1 MIKFFRRIRQRLLTE
16 NKFTKYILYAI
27 GEIVLVVIGILIAL
41 QINNWNEG
49 RKDQAEAI
57 KILKKLQSEFEINK
71 TELDASRH
79 FHEQQYLATVQIE
92 ELFNPNHSIPADT
105 ITNLLKQAFIDWKFE
120 PRQSITTSA
129 MASGKIAL
137 LNNDSLIDNLNN
149 WMFVIN
155 KYNEHYASLKKDK
168 DEFWVDVKEKYPTR
182 NFDRAAVASNFKGD
196 PEGLFSSLKNENL
209 ITQIKTQQKFIMAW
223 CDALQEDHN
232 DILRFI
238 RLELSKNEP

>member
-1 MIKFFRRIRQRLLTE
+1 MIKFFRHIRKQLLTE
-16 NKFTKYILYAI
+16 NKFSKYLLYAI

-41 QINNWNEG
+41 SINTWNEG
-49 RKDQAEAI
+49 RKDQAESI

-71 TELDASRH
+71 TELDASRN
-79 FHEQQYLATVQIE
+79 FHEQQYLATERIE
-92 ELFNPNHSIPADT
+92 ALFNPNHSIPKDT

-137 LNNDSLIDNLNN
+137 INNDSLIDNLNN

-155 KYNEHYASLKKDK
+155 KYNELYADLKKDK
-168 DEFWVDVKEKYPTR
+168 DEFWVDVQEKYPIR
-182 NFDRAAVASNFKGD
+182 NFDWAAGASNFKGD
-196 PEGLFSSLKNENL
+196 PEGLFLSLKNENL
-209 ITQIKTQQKFIMAW
+209 ISIIRTQQEFMVVW
-223 CDALQEDHN
+223 CNALQEDHD

>member
-1 MIKFFRRIRQRLLTE
+1 MIKFFRRIRQHLLTE
-16 NKFTKYILYAI
+16 NKFSKYILYAI

-79 FHEQQYLATVQIE
+79 FHEQQYMATVRIE
-92 ELFNPNHSIPADT
+92 ELFNPNHNIPTDT

-120 PRQSITTSA
+120 PRHSITTSA

-137 LNNDSLIDNLNN
+137 INNDSLIDNLNT
-149 WMFVIN
+149 WIFAIN
-155 KYNEHYASLKKDK
+155 KYHELYAGLKKDK
-168 DEFWVDVKEKYPTR
+168 DKFWVDVQEKYPMR
-182 NFDRAAVASNFKGD
+182 NFDWAASASNFKGD

-209 ITQIKTQQKFIMAW
+209 ITLIKTQQKFIMVW
-223 CDALQEDHN
+223 CDYLQEDHD

-238 RLELSKNEP
+238 RSELSKNEP